1 MKINWE
7 IVISVFI
14 ILTLLFVGCYMIIK
28 AYQYDMKIK
37 KLRREKMTKTLS
49 QILED
54 ALEMARDIE
63 NVLADYEEL
72 IAELDEKISFQQE
85 EMERLFE
92 ELEQLK
98 KESN

>member
-7 IVISVFI
+7 VVISVFI
-14 ILTLLFVGCYMIIK
+14 ILTLLFIGCCMINK
-28 AYQYDMKIK
+28 AYQDDMKIQ
-37 KLRREKMTKTLS
+37 KLRRNNMAKTLS
-49 QILED
+49 QMLED
-54 ALEMARDIE
+54 ALDIAKGLE

-72 IAELDEKISFQQE
+72 ISDLDEKLDLQSE
-85 EMERLFE
+85 EIERLNK

>member
-7 IVISVFI
+7 IIISVLI
-14 ILTLLFVGCYMIIK
+14 ILILLFIGCYMINK
-28 AYQYDMKIK
+28 AYQDDMKIQ
-37 KLRREKMTKTLS
+37 KLRRNNMAKTLS
-49 QILED
+49 QMLED
-54 ALEMARDIE
+54 ALEVAKGLE

-72 IAELDEKISFQQE
+72 ISDLDEKINLQQE
-85 EMERLFE
+85 EIERLSE